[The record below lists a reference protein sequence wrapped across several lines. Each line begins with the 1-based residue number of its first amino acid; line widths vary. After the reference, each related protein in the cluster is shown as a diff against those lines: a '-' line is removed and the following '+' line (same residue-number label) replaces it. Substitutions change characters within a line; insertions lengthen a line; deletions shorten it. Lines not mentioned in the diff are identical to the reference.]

1 MKLRHTSSLP
11 TSPQDYFLLHQGM
24 QPVAVS
30 QPFTKLSQ
38 QNLSI
43 GVNKEAIR
51 YSTGSK
57 LEGKDKGWPD
67 GENIGGRKSTRPAL
81 SSFSIAPSH
90 HKLRENGNLNGTDFM
105 CLRIA

>member
-1 MKLRHTSSLP
+1 
-11 TSPQDYFLLHQGM
+11 M

-67 GENIGGRKSTRPAL
+67 GENIGGRKSTRLAL
-81 SSFSIAPSH
+81 SSFSIALSH